1 MIFLLNFLKGHAM
14 KKMKVV
20 LDFVKFPVKEKVT
33 FYRNVIANLTS
44 NLSFPN
50 PDASLTEAKNV
61 VDALE
66 NSILARIDGSRVAL
80 SAMHDAEAAADA
92 LFRILAAYVERI
104 ALGDETSIFSSGFHG
119 SKQPTLAQKATLS
132 VIDGTHSGTVKLIAK
147 AVEKSG
153 SYIWQ
158 YAQDTVPDT
167 QSGWTDAGICTRS
180 TFEISDLNVASK
192 YYFRVAAVTPDGSQD
207 FSAPVFKV
215 VQ

>member
-1 MIFLLNFLKGHAM
+1 M
-14 KKMKVV
+14 KKIKVV
-20 LDFVKFPVKEKVT
+20 LDFVRFPTKEKVT
-33 FYRNVIANLTS
+33 FYRSVIANLTK
-44 NLSFPN
+44 NQTFPN
-50 PDASLTEAKNV
+50 PDVSLTDAKNA

-66 NSILARIDGSRVAL
+66 NAILAKIDGSRIAL
-80 SAMHDAEAAADA
+80 SAMHDTEIIADG

-104 ALGDETSIFSSGFHG
+104 ALGDETSILSSGFHG
-119 SKQPTLAQKATLS
+119 SKQPALAQKATLS
-132 VIDGTHSGTVKLIAK
+132 ATDGSRSGTVKLIAK
-147 AVEKSG
+147 AVDKSG

-158 YAQDTVPDT
+158 YAQDTVPET
-167 QSGWTDAGICTRS
+167 TNGWTVAGICTRS